1 MSKQKKQIY
10 LVFKGRQ
17 PGVYDHWFGEGGAA
31 EEVVEYPNAVYR
43 GFHTQAGA
51 VEWLGQFKREDLA
64 PQLLG
69 FLDSAPELPADK
81 DPEALLEADRVLIYA
96 DGAALGNPGPG
107 GYGVVLRYKQYRR
120 ELSGGYQQTTNNR
133 MELMACIHGL
143 EALKSK
149 SSVTV
154 FSDSSYVVNAMTKGW
169 AQRWRTNGWRRDS
182 GQPVK
187 NADLWRRLLPLCDQH
202 AVEFQWVRGHAGHTD
217 NERCDRLAMTEAQ
230 GRNLATDVAYEAAR

>member
-1 MSKQKKQIY
+1 MSRQKKQIY
-10 LVFKGRQ
+10 LVVNGRQ
-17 PGVYDHWFGEGGAA
+17 PGVYDHWFGEDGAA
-31 EEVVEYPNAVYR
+31 EEVVGYPNAVYR

-69 FLDSAPELPADK
+69 FLDSAPELPADEN
-81 DPEALLEADRVLIYA
+81 PEALLAADQVLIYA

-133 MELMACIHGL
+133 MELMACIRGL
-143 EALKSK
+143 EALKSE

-169 AQRWRTNGWRRDS
+169 AQRWRTNGWRRDG

-187 NADLWRRLLPLCDQH
+187 NADLWRQLLPLCDQH
-202 AVEFQWVRGHAGHTD
+202 AVEFRWVRGHAGHTD
-217 NERCDRLAMTEAQ
+217 NERCDQLA
-230 GRNLATDVAYEAAR
+230 VAAARGRQLSVDQGYKNNR